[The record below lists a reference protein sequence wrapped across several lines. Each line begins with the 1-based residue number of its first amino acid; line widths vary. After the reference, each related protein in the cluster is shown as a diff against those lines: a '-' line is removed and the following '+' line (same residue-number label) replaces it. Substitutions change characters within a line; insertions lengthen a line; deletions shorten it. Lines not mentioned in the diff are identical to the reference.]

1 MPSGSSPG
9 SLKIDLARTSMTQT
23 RQGEK
28 EAGMPLVRMSKKKKK
43 VFAIARDAAQKIA
56 RCSRI
61 RRGLV
66 DVGYKATVC
75 QRIMGHSYKLQY
87 IVL

>member
-1 MPSGSSPG
+1 
-9 SLKIDLARTSMTQT
+9 MTQT